1 VKQLILI
8 RAVLFYQYFFSHL
21 ILFSIVSVLHFHISV
36 LEQLLL
42 VNFSACFKNANLLS
56 CFASFVLFGWI
67 FFFGEHG
74 CFLTT
79 KIVELLVVVM
89 DGFIGLIS
97 NQSHIR

>member
-1 VKQLILI
+1 MPVCCL
-8 RAVLFYQYFFSHL
+8 VLPLFFSL
-21 ILFSIVSVLHFHISV
+21 WLD
-36 LEQLLL
+36 
-42 VNFSACFKNANLLS
+42 
-56 CFASFVLFGWI
+56 